1 MSRPQFWRS
10 ACATAVS
17 LMLTPTFLTQTA
29 FAAEPEVER
38 IEVTGTHIKR
48 TDLEGASPMTV
59 LSAED
64 IARSG
69 AQDISQL
76 LSKLPVSGSGTF
88 STQGNNSDD
97 TANGGAAVSLRGLGA
112 DATLVLLNGRRIAV
126 SSFAKSIDTAFVDI
140 NSIPISAVKRID
152 IVKDGASATYG
163 SDAIAG
169 VINIIMKKD
178 FEGFE
183 VNGKIAETV
192 EDGGGQQAGSILW
205 GTEAANGKSHTTVI
219 FDYFKERETLFAD
232 RDYSRSAD
240 QTANGGSDFRSS
252 AGNPGSY
259 IPATIGMDGSITPKS
274 DLFGWTPDVNCP
286 ADSVKG
292 SYCRYDYA
300 PEMTSVPE
308 SSRMGL
314 SVFQNYEFND
324 DLSLFAEL
332 MYQHNES
339 VIKGAASPSFGEFYM
354 LNDNPLFTS
363 GAAIN
368 PFPGED
374 LTMRRRLTETGPR
387 QKSSESD
394 SARVVLGL
402 NGMLSDWEWELAY
415 TYSYNRNLEF
425 GEQGFVWTPRLQE
438 AINSGAFNPLATTQ
452 QGTVI
457 DDISVN
463 TTRSGKSTTNA
474 FDGKISG
481 DLMDMPAGSLA
492 MAVGFEYREES
503 LSDNPDELFKR
514 GEIFGTEATEA
525 AGERDQ
531 TSLFIE
537 LAVPIFERLEA
548 QLALRYEDYS
558 DFGDTTNPKIALRY
572 TPLDNLTLRASWGEA
587 FRAPSLVQLGL
598 GPSQESPGLVDTTRC
613 PLTGLEEDCTAQ
625 ERTVIFSGNPN
636 LQPEESTSYNVG
648 GVWEITDGLSVGVD
662 YWNYDQDGLITSD
675 TQYLVDIQGD
685 NANVVKREPSSTNVP
700 GRIIEIYDQFG
711 NLGSQSTDGVDFDVK
726 YVLNTDSAGEF
737 GFSYNLTWVN
747 SFDQVRE
754 DGSTRELAGEYQHPE
769 YRWIG
774 GMDWG
779 YTDWQTSARL
789 NYIGEYT
796 DNVDAGA
803 TGQIDSMLTLDLNV
817 TYIGFDHWSLT
828 VGANNVFNEEPPF
841 SAADFMGYDQATHS
855 AIGALWYGK
864 VSYQF

>member
-1 MSRPQFWRS
+1 MKRPQLLRS
-10 ACATAVS
+10 ACAVAIS
-17 LMLTPTFLTQTA
+17 FILAPQA
-29 FAAEPEVER
+29 ISAEELER

-48 TDLEGASPMTV
+48 TDMEGASPMTV
-59 LSAED
+59 LTAED
-64 IARSG
+64 IAKSG

-112 DATLVLLNGRRIAV
+112 DSTLVLLNGRRIAV

-169 VINIIMKKD
+169 VINIILKKD

-183 VNGKIAETV
+183 VNGKVAETV
-192 EDGGGQQAGSILW
+192 EDGGGQQSGSILF
-205 GTEAANGKSHTTVI
+205 GTDAANGKAHTTVI
-219 FDYFKERETLFAD
+219 FDYFKERETLFGD
-232 RDYSRSAD
+232 RDYSKSAN

-259 IPATIGMDGSITPKS
+259 IPATIGADGSITPKS
-274 DLFGWTPDVNCP
+274 DQFSWTPDVNCP
-286 ADSVKG
+286 AADVKG
-292 SYCRYDYA
+292 AYCRYDYA
-300 PEMTSVPE
+300 PVMTSTPE
-308 SSRMGL
+308 STRVGL
-314 SVFQNYEFND
+314 SVFQDYEFND
-324 DLSLFAEL
+324 ELKLFAEM

-339 VIKGAASPSFGEFYM
+339 VVKGAASPSFGEFYM
-354 LNDNPLFTS
+354 LNSNPLFTS
-363 GAAIN
+363 GAATN
-368 PFPGED
+368 PFAGED

-394 SARVVLGL
+394 SARVVMGL
-402 NGMLSDWEWELAY
+402 NGFLSDWEWEVAY
-415 TYSYNRNLEF
+415 TYSYNRNHEY

-452 QGTVI
+452 MGDVI
-457 DDISVN
+457 DQISVN

-474 FDGKISG
+474 VDGKIAG
-481 DLMDMPAGSLA
+481 EVFAMPAGAVS
-492 MAVGFEYREES
+492 MAVGFEYREEK

-525 AGERDQ
+525 SGERDQ
-531 TSLFIE
+531 KSLFVE
-537 LAVPIFERLEA
+537 FAVPLFEQLEA
-548 QLALRYEDYS
+548 QLAVRYEDYS
-558 DFGDTTNPKIALRY
+558 DFGDTTNPKVALRY
-572 TPLDNLTLRASWGEA
+572 TPLDNVTIRASWGEA

-598 GPSQESPGLVDTTRC
+598 GPSQESPGLVDTVRC
-613 PLTGLEEDCTAQ
+613 PQTNLPEDCTAQ

-636 LQPEESTSYNVG
+636 LQPEESTSYNLG
-648 GVWEITDGLSVGVD
+648 GVWQMTDELSVGVD

-675 TQYLVDIQGD
+675 TQYLVNTQGD
-685 NANVVKREPSSTNVP
+685 DPAVVKREPSAGGVP

-711 NLGSQSTDGVDFDVK
+711 NLGSQTTDGIDFDMAYK
-726 YVLNTDSAGEF
+726 FSTASAGDF

-754 DGSTRELAGEYQHPE
+754 DGTKRELAGEYQHPD
-769 YRWIG
+769 YRWTAA
-774 GMDWG
+774 MDWG
-779 YTDWQTSARL
+779 VDAWQASARL
-789 NYIGEYT
+789 NYIGEFQ
-796 DNVDAGA
+796 DNIDAGA
-803 TGQIDSMLTLDLNV
+803 EGTIDSMITLDMNV
-817 TYIGFDHWSLT
+817 SYIGFDHWNLT
-828 VGANNVFNEEPPF
+828 LGANNILNEEPPF
-841 SAADFMGYDQATHS
+841 SGADFMGYDQGTHS
-855 AIGALWYGK
+855 AIGALWYAK
-864 VSYQF
+864 ASYRF

>member
-1 MSRPQFWRS
+1 MNTVHLLRS
-10 ACATAVS
+10 ACAIAIS
-17 LMLTPTFLTQTA
+17 LSLAPQVV
-29 FAAEPEVER
+29 AAEAAVER
-38 IEVTGTHIKR
+38 IEVTGSHIKR
-48 TDLEGASPMTV
+48 TDMEGASPMAV
-59 LSAED
+59 LTAED

-76 LSKLPVSGSGTF
+76 LSKLPVAGSGTF

-112 DATLVLLNGRRIAV
+112 DSTLVLLNGRRIAV

-169 VINIIMKKD
+169 VINIILKKD

-183 VNGKIAETV
+183 VNGKVAENV
-192 EDGGGQQAGSILW
+192 EDGGGQQSGSILF
-205 GTEAANGKSHTTVI
+205 GTEADNGKSHTTVI
-219 FDYFKERETLFAD
+219 FDYFKENETLFGD
-232 RDYSRSAD
+232 RDYSKSAN

-252 AGNPGSY
+252 AGNPGTY
-259 IPATIGMDGSITPKS
+259 IPATIGVNGSITPKS
-274 DLFGWTPDVNCP
+274 DLFSWTPDVNCP
-286 ADSVKG
+286 AGSIKG
-292 SYCRYDYA
+292 AYCRYDYA
-300 PEMTSVPE
+300 SVMTSTPE
-308 SSRMGL
+308 ASRIGL

-324 DLSLFAEL
+324 ELKLFAEM

-354 LNDNPLFTS
+354 LKDNPLFVS
-363 GAAIN
+363 GTATN

-387 QKSSESD
+387 QKSAESD
-394 SARVVLGL
+394 SARVVMGL
-402 NGMLSDWEWELAY
+402 NGMLSEWEWELAY
-415 TYSYNRNLEF
+415 TYSYNRNHEF

-452 QGTVI
+452 QGDVI
-457 DDISVN
+457 DQISVN

-474 FDGKISG
+474 FDGKIAG
-481 DLMDMPAGSLA
+481 DLFEMPAGAVA
-492 MAVGFEYREES
+492 MAVGFEYREEE

-525 AGERDQ
+525 SGTRDQ
-531 TSLFIE
+531 KSLFVE
-537 LAVPIFERLEA
+537 FAVPVFERLEA

-598 GPSQESPGLVDTTRC
+598 GSTQESPGIVDAVRC
-613 PLTGLEEDCTAQ
+613 PMTGLEEDCSAQ

-636 LQPEESTSYNVG
+636 LQPEESTSYNLG
-648 GVWEITDGLSVGVD
+648 AVWGITDDLSVGLD

-675 TQYLVDIQGD
+675 TQHLVNTQG
-685 NANVVKREPSSTNVP
+685 NNPNLVLREPSAGGVP

-711 NLGSQSTDGVDFDVK
+711 NLGGQTTDGIDFDIK
-726 YVLNTDSAGEF
+726 YKLVTAAAGEF

-754 DGSTRELAGEYQHPE
+754 DGTIRELGGEYQHPD
-769 YRWIG
+769 YRWTAG
-774 GMDWG
+774 VDWG
-779 YTDWQTSARL
+779 YQDFQTSARI
-789 NYIGEYT
+789 NYIGEYQ
-796 DNVDAGA
+796 DNIDAGA
-803 TGQIDSMLTLDLNV
+803 EGMIEAMVTLDMNV
-817 TYIGFDHWSLT
+817 TYIGFDKWSLT
-828 VGANNVFNEEPPF
+828 VGANNMLNEEPPF
-841 SAADFMGYDQATHS
+841 SGADFMGYDQSTHS
-855 AIGALWYGK
+855 AVGALWYAK
-864 VSYQF
+864 ASYRF

>member
-1 MSRPQFWRS
+1 MNTAHLLRS
-10 ACATAVS
+10 ACAIAIS
-17 LMLTPTFLTQTA
+17 LSLAPQVV
-29 FAAEPEVER
+29 AADAAVER

-48 TDLEGASPMTV
+48 TDMEGASPMAV
-59 LSAED
+59 LTAED

-76 LSKLPVSGSGTF
+76 LSKLPVAGSGTF

-112 DATLVLLNGRRIAV
+112 DSTLVLLNGRRIAV

-169 VINIIMKKD
+169 VINIILKKD

-183 VNGKIAETV
+183 VNGKVAENV
-192 EDGGGQQAGSILW
+192 EDGGGQQSGSILF
-205 GTEAANGKSHTTVI
+205 GTDADNGKSHTTVI
-219 FDYFKERETLFAD
+219 FDYFKENETLFGD
-232 RDYSRSAD
+232 RDYSKSAN
-240 QTANGGSDFRSS
+240 QTANGGPDLRSS
-252 AGNPGSY
+252 AGNPGTY
-259 IPATIGMDGSITPKS
+259 IPATIDANGKIEPNTGSFK
-274 DLFGWTPDVNCP
+274 WTPDVNC
-286 ADSVKG
+286 AASSIRGDF
-292 SYCRYDYA
+292 CRFDYA
-300 PEMTSVPE
+300 AGMTSTPE
-308 SSRMGL
+308 SSRVGL

-324 DLSLFAEL
+324 ELKLFAEM

-339 VIKGAASPSFGEFYM
+339 VVKGAASPSFGEFYM
-354 LNDNPLFTS
+354 LKDNPLFVS

-374 LTMRRRLTETGPR
+374 LTMNRRLTEAGAR

-394 SARVVLGL
+394 SARIVMGL
-402 NGMLSDWEWELAY
+402 NGMLSEWEWELAY
-415 TYSYNRNLEF
+415 TYSYNRNHEF

-452 QGTVI
+452 QGDII
-457 DDISVN
+457 DRLSVS

-474 FDGKISG
+474 VDGKIAG
-481 DLMDMPAGSLA
+481 DLFEMPAGAVA
-492 MAVGFEYREES
+492 MAVGFEYREEE

-525 AGERDQ
+525 SGTRDQ
-531 TSLFIE
+531 KSLFVE
-537 LAVPIFERLEA
+537 FAVPVFERLEA

-598 GPSQESPGLVDTTRC
+598 GAAQESPGLVDSVRC
-613 PLTGLEEDCTAQ
+613 PMTGIEDDCSPQ

-636 LQPEESTSYNVG
+636 LRPEESTSYNLG
-648 GVWEITDGLSVGVD
+648 AVWGITDDLSVGID

-675 TQYLVDIQGD
+675 TQHLVNTQG
-685 NANVVKREPSSTNVP
+685 NNPSAVLREPSAGGIP
-700 GRIIEIYDQFG
+700 GRIIRIYDQFG
-711 NLGSQSTDGVDFDVK
+711 NLGGQTTDGIDFDIK
-726 YVLNTDSAGEF
+726 YKLATTNVGEF
-737 GFSYNLTWVN
+737 GLSYNLTWVN
-747 SFDQVRE
+747 SFDQERE
-754 DGSTRELAGEYQHPE
+754 DGTIRELGGEYQHPD
-769 YRWIG
+769 YRWTAG
-774 GMDWG
+774 VDWG
-779 YTDWQTSARL
+779 YQDFQTSARI
-789 NYIGEYT
+789 NYIGEYQ
-796 DNVDAGA
+796 DNIDAGA
-803 TGQIDSMLTLDLNV
+803 EGMIDAMVTLDMNV
-817 TYIGFDHWSLT
+817 TYIGFDKWSLT
-828 VGANNVFNEEPPF
+828 LGANNMLNEEPPF
-841 SAADFMGYDQATHS
+841 SAADFMGYDQSTHS
-855 AIGALWYGK
+855 AVGALWYAK
-864 VSYQF
+864 ASYRF

>member
-1 MSRPQFWRS
+1 MNTAHLLRS
-10 ACATAVS
+10 ACAIAIS
-17 LMLTPTFLTQTA
+17 LSLAPHLV
-29 FAAEPEVER
+29 AAEASVER

-48 TDLEGASPMTV
+48 TDMEGASPMAV
-59 LSAED
+59 LTAED

-76 LSKLPVSGSGTF
+76 LSKLPVAGSGTF

-112 DATLVLLNGRRIAV
+112 DSTLVLLNGRRIAV

-169 VINIIMKKD
+169 VINIILKKD

-183 VNGKIAETV
+183 VNGKVAENV
-192 EDGGGQQAGSILW
+192 EDGGGQQSGSILF
-205 GTEAANGKSHTTVI
+205 GTDSDNGKSHTTVI
-219 FDYFKERETLFAD
+219 FDYFKENETLFGD
-232 RDYSRSAD
+232 RDYSKSAN

-252 AGNPGSY
+252 AGNPGTY
-259 IPATIGMDGSITPKS
+259 IPATIGVNGSITPKS
-274 DLFGWTPDVNCP
+274 DLFSWTPDVNCP
-286 ADSVKG
+286 AGSIKG
-292 SYCRYDYA
+292 AYCRYDYA
-300 PEMTSVPE
+300 PVMTSTPE
-308 SSRMGL
+308 ASRIGL

-324 DLSLFAEL
+324 ELKLFAEM

-354 LNDNPLFTS
+354 LRDNPLFVS
-363 GAAIN
+363 GAATN

-387 QKSSESD
+387 QKSAESD
-394 SARVVLGL
+394 SARVVMGL
-402 NGMLSDWEWELAY
+402 NGLLSEWEWELAY
-415 TYSYNRNLEF
+415 TYSYNRNHEF

-452 QGTVI
+452 QGDVI
-457 DDISVN
+457 DQISVN

-474 FDGKISG
+474 FDGKIAG
-481 DLMDMPAGSLA
+481 DLFEMPAGAVA
-492 MAVGFEYREES
+492 MAVGFEYREEE

-514 GEIFGTEATEA
+514 GEIFGTEATQA
-525 AGERDQ
+525 SGTRDQ
-531 TSLFIE
+531 KSLFVE
-537 LAVPIFERLEA
+537 FAVPVFERLEA
-548 QLALRYEDYS
+548 QIALRYEDYS

-598 GPSQESPGLVDTTRC
+598 GSTQESPGIVDSVRC
-613 PLTGLEEDCTAQ
+613 PMTGLEEDCSAQ

-636 LQPEESTSYNVG
+636 LQPEESTSYNFG
-648 GVWEITDGLSVGVD
+648 AVWGITDDLSVGLD

-675 TQYLVDIQGD
+675 TQHLVNTQG
-685 NANVVKREPSSTNVP
+685 NNPSLVLREPSAGGVP

-711 NLGSQSTDGVDFDVK
+711 NLGGQTTDGIDFDIK
-726 YVLNTDSAGEF
+726 YKLVTNTAGEF

-754 DGSTRELAGEYQHPE
+754 DGTIRELGGEYQHPD
-769 YRWIG
+769 YRWTAG
-774 GMDWG
+774 VDWG
-779 YTDWQTSARL
+779 YQDFQTSARL
-789 NYIGEYT
+789 NYIGEYQ
-796 DNVDAGA
+796 DNIDAGA
-803 TGQIDSMLTLDLNV
+803 EGMIDAMVTLDMNV
-817 TYIGFDHWSLT
+817 TYLGFDKWSLT
-828 VGANNVFNEEPPF
+828 LGANNILNEDPPF
-841 SAADFMGYDQATHS
+841 SGADFMGYDQSTHS
-855 AIGALWYGK
+855 AVGALWYAK
-864 VSYQF
+864 ASYRF